1 MKIMCYD
8 LLLLML
14 SLVWLVWIRS
24 YSLSSKKKKCYYSF
38 ITEQTD
44 VSFGFTLF
52 CDVFTRTPE
61 SNPAPPSPSPF
72 FNPLWCCFYNKTLVS
87 SNDFPRYVEWVR
99 MTARYCSVSSQL
111 LGVKAQCFLSP
122 FKTLKRVF
130 TCWPNFKREFSN
142 GFLRKK
148 NGTMASNH

>member
-44 VSFGFTLF
+44 VSFGFTLTF
-52 CDVFTRTPE
+52 SHEHLSQTQL
-61 SNPAPPSPSPF
+61 SPPF
-72 FNPLWCCFYNKTLVS
+72 FNPLWCCCYNKTLVS